1 MDDGEGAEEEREE
14 EKSRN
19 RLCVHFF
26 CLPHHTVAFHD
37 LTAHSLRR
45 NLFTSSPIFDIS
57 LDDTAL
63 ESDVPKALE
72 VSPTLSHQLTFY

>member
-19 RLCVHFF
+19 RLRVHFF
-26 CLPHHTVAFHD
+26 CLPHHMVAFHD

-57 LDDTAL
+57 LDDLLTT
-63 ESDVPKALE
+63 SIRPNGVFSF
-72 VSPTLSHQLTFY
+72 SPNYLFYN